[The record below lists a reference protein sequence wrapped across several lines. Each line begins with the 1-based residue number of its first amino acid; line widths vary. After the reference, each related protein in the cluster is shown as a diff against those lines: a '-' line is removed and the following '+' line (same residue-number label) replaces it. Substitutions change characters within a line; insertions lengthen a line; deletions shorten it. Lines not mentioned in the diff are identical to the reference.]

1 MKNSV
6 ASVKKENEDRLTE
19 CFNKYSVFFAFS
31 NKQLTEG
38 VAKLDLKDGEKVSN
52 LGGGMFCKSSLTSD
66 FISEFE
72 SICDQNNKNLKEKA
86 GIESVIRYELNN
98 HESYYTGTIEDAAEA
113 LASYDITD
121 RELIQKI
128 FSEEWAKHDDW

>member
-6 ASVKKENEDRLTE
+6 ASVKKENEDRVTE
-19 CFNKYSVFFAFS
+19 CVNKYGVFFAFS

-52 LGGGMFCKSSLTSD
+52 LGNGMFCKSSLVSD
-66 FISEFE
+66 FIADFE
-72 SICDQNNKNLKEKA
+72 SICDQNTQNLKEKA
-86 GIESVIRYELNN
+86 GIDNVIRYELIN
-98 HESYYTGTIEDAAEA
+98 HECYYTGTIEDAAQA
-113 LASYDITD
+113 LASHDITD

-128 FSEEWAKHDDW
+128 FSEEWPKHDNW

>member
-6 ASVKKENEDRLTE
+6 ASVKKENEMRVTE
-19 CFNKYSVFFAFS
+19 CLNKYSIFFAFG

-38 VAKLDLKDGEKVSN
+38 VAKLNLKDGEKVSN
-52 LGGGMFCKSSLTSD
+52 LGGGMFCKSSLVGD
-66 FISEFE
+66 FITEFE
-72 SICDQNNKNLKEKA
+72 GICDKNNQNLKEKA
-86 GIESVIRYELNN
+86 GIDNIIRYELSN
-98 HESYYTGTIEDAAEA
+98 HECYYTGTVESAAEA

-121 RELIQKI
+121 IELIKNI